1 MKVIG
6 MVLTLISTTSI
17 GYLMAMKFRARRW
30 IIKSFITALNI
41 LKIEIT
47 YSRTPLER
55 AFKKVASSSDKL
67 VSELFYKAS
76 FYLGEQI
83 GLTAAEAWEKGLKE
97 WDRGYLTKED
107 KEILIAFGNS
117 LGSSDVEN
125 QEKNFNMTLDL
136 LKRQLDFAEEEG
148 RRNEKLYN
156 NLGFLLGL
164 AIVILFL

>member
-1 MKVIG
+1 VGIF
-6 MVLTLISTTSI
+6 LTLISATGV
-17 GYLMAMKFRARRW
+17 GYLMAIKFRARRW
-30 IIKSFITALNI
+30 IIKSLITALNI

-47 YSRTPLER
+47 YSRTPLEG

-67 VSELFYKAS
+67 VSDLFYKAS

-97 WDRGYLTKED
+97 WDKGFLTRED
-107 KEILIAFGNS
+107 KDILIAFGTS
-117 LGSSDVEN
+117 LGTSNVEN
-125 QEKNFNMTLDL
+125 QEKNFNMTLEL

-148 RRNEKLYN
+148 RKNEKLYR